1 MFFFRQ
7 QIDLKTEVGGR
18 IFHNIYFEGGRL
30 RDKEKERIRNSF
42 FVLLNISFYSQG
54 GSNHLFH

>member
-1 MFFFRQ
+1 MYFFRQ

-30 RDKEKERIRNSF
+30 RDKERELELEIVF
-42 FVLLNISFYSQG
+42 LFY
-54 GSNHLFH
+54 

>member
-30 RDKEKERIRNSF
+30 RDKGERELEIVF
-42 FVLLNISFYSQG
+42 FCFVKYFFLQLG
-54 GSNHLFH
+54 PNHLFH

>member
-30 RDKEKERIRNSF
+30 RDKGERELEIVF
-42 FVLLNISFYSQG
+42 FVLLNISFYS
-54 GSNHLFH
+54 

>member
-42 FVLLNISFYSQG
+42 FVLYTYIWRVVYV
-54 GSNHLFH
+54 